1 MIDRQLIFTK
11 YVLNSPVTSL
21 RFDEQI
27 FLILKWARARESRMV
42 CLANVHMLMEAY
54 WNPKFS
60 AVLETADLVAPDGM
74 PLVWMLRQMGMPS
87 QDRVAGMDVFL
98 RLCQL
103 SSQSNVSMFFVGSQP
118 EILERMRQRLEQEF
132 PNLQIAGMEP
142 LPFRPLTPEEDE
154 ELIEKINASGA
165 GMVFVCLG
173 CPKQEYWM
181 MQHRH
186 KIHAVAIGIGAV
198 FALYAG
204 IHKRAPSFVRDSGM
218 EWLYRLMQEPNRLWY
233 RYSQTIPLFMWLAFQ
248 QLMTQSQLEYSKRSL
263 ESIYPTK
270 DFSFELLPINSES
283 CKIGEILVRQNLV
296 SEDCLSIALKEQQ
309 KTHKKLGEILIQ
321 QGSISQ
327 AELEYHLNNQ
337 KVKLG
342 ELLVDNHVI
351 SPNQLRKLL
360 TRQEVNHKRLGEILA
375 QEKILS
381 SKQIEQFLLEQYW
394 RHQGLWLAPEQ
405 TKDSQIV
412 ESASY
417 TKMLLEERCLPT

>member
-1 MIDRQLIFTK
+1 MTNQQLILTK
-11 YVLNSPVTSL
+11 YVLNSPITSL

-54 WNPKFS
+54 WNQEFA

-103 SSQSNVSMFFVGSQP
+103 SPQCNASIFFVGSQK
-118 EILERMRQRLEQEF
+118 EILERMREKLQQEF

-165 GMVFVCLG
+165 GLVFVCLG

-181 MQHRH
+181 MQHRS
-186 KIHAVAIGIGAV
+186 KIRAVAIGIGAV

-218 EWLYRLMQEPNRLWY
+218 EWLYRLLQEPHRLWY
-233 RYSQTIPLFMWLAFQ
+233 RYSQTIPLFMWLALQ
-248 QLMTQSQLEYSKRSL
+248 QLMVQSQIESSQGAFERFYPNRDTSL
-263 ESIYPTK
+263 
-270 DFSFELLPINSES
+270 DLLLVNSEP

-296 SEDCLSIALKEQQ
+296 SDDCLSVALKEQQ
-309 KTHKKLGEILIQ
+309 KNQKKIGEILVQ
-321 QGSISQ
+321 QGTISE
-327 AELEYHLNNQ
+327 AELEYHLKNQ
-337 KVKLG
+337 RVKLG

-351 SPNQLRKLL
+351 SSKQLTKLL
-360 TRQEVNHKRLGEILA
+360 ARQQVSNKRLGEIIA
-375 QEKILS
+375 QEKLLS
-381 SKQIEQFLLEQYW
+381 RAQIEQFLLEQYW
-394 RHQGLWLAPEQ
+394 RHRGLWLAADEIQ
-405 TKDSQIV
+405 DSQIV
-412 ESASY
+412 ESGSY
-417 TKMLLEERCLPT
+417 TEILLEERCLPI